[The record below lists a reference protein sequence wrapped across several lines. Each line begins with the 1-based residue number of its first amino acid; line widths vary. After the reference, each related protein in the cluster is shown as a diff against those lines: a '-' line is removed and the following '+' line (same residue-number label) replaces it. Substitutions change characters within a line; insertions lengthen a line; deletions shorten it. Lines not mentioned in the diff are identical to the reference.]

1 MTERSSLDLAK
12 AELPAP
18 PEGFDWA
25 MFQNVVFLQPA
36 HWHVV
41 TKEVPTPAASQAGD
55 IYATSPVRFSETNPF
70 DTGLT
75 LEVLSGMKAPNW
87 VSARHAFTNYLY
99 GYLCLV
105 KNEGILIFSE
115 KQRQGLDTV
124 VVRFRD
130 TRFGLPPE
138 IVHKFAMIHHELEV
152 VQVLTFE
159 TPESLWAE
167 HWERYGTPILSCLS
181 MVGARHFATDV
192 GLP

>member
-1 MTERSSLDLAK
+1 MTEHSPLDLAK

-41 TKEVPTPAASQAGD
+41 TKAVPTPAVSQAGD
-55 IYATSPVRFSETNPF
+55 IYATSPVRFSEANPF

-87 VSARHAFTNYLY
+87 VDARHAFTNYLY

-105 KNEGILIFSE
+105 KNEDVLIFSE
-115 KQRQGLDTV
+115 KKRQGVDTV

-152 VQVLTFE
+152 VQVFTFE
-159 TPESLWAE
+159 TPESLWVE
-167 HWERYGTPILSCLS
+167 HWERYGTPILSCIS
-181 MVGARHFATDV
+181 MVGPRDFGTN
-192 GLP
+192 LSPE